1 MFKPEYYIKAW
12 TEMNPELEKEDPG
25 IRLSIP
31 SLERTQKWIDES
43 KRAKPNHDP
52 TTGQCG

>member
-1 MFKPEYYIKAW
+1 MFKPEYYIQAW

-25 IRLSIP
+25 IRLAIP
-31 SLERTQKWIDES
+31 SLERTKKWIDES